1 MNEEYPRKKQR
12 EYNKKKTKNHSRFLD
27 EDYDKKKINQEFK
40 KYKQELEEDED
51 WESWREYYNT

>member
-12 EYNKKKTKNHSRFLD
+12 EHNKKKNKNHFRFLD
-27 EDYDKKKINQEFK
+27 DDYDKKKINQEFK
-40 KYKQELEEDED
+40 KHKKELEEDED